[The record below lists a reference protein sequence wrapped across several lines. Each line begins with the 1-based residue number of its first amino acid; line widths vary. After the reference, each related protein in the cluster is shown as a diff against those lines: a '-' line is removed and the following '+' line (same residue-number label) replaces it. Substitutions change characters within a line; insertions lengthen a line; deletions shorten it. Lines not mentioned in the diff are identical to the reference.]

1 MCHQPELGS
10 AAELGLDE
18 TAVWSPQP
26 REDGAMATLESDTAS
41 ADPTLDGPV
50 RYTLA
55 ILVSADTDEIVT
67 VTVNGLTA
75 PRVGER
81 LNFDVGE
88 QPLSVKVVDVAHWF
102 FTPED
107 DPDHREIVVT
117 AQPLDVDVPVAKQLL
132 DTDVLEQWCTR
143 FAAVGP
149 ARK

>member
-1 MCHQPELGS
+1 MTINEP
-10 AAELGLDE
+10 A
-18 TAVWSPQP
+18 
-26 REDGAMATLESDTAS
+26 TAS

-55 ILVSADTDEIVT
+55 ILVDAETDEVVT
-67 VTVNGLTA
+67 LTVNGLTA

-81 LNFDVGE
+81 LNFDLSG
-88 QPLSVKVVDVAHWF
+88 QPLSVKIVDVAHWF
-102 FTPED
+102 FAPED

-132 DTDVLEQWCTR
+132 DSDVLEQWCTR
-143 FAAVGP
+143 LAAVGP